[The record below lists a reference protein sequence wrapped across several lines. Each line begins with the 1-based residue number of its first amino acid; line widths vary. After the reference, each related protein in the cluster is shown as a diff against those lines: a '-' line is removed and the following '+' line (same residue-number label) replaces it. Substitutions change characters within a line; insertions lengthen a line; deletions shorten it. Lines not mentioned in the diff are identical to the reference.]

1 MSLTTYAGLKAS
13 VASWL
18 KRSDLTDIIPD
29 LIKMAESR
37 IARDLRLRRQ
47 IVSANL
53 SLIAGT
59 QGVELPSDW
68 LEFENVTLNGDPP
81 RQLTYVN
88 IEHLDTKYP
97 SSWTGMPAVYTLE
110 GNQILFGPTP
120 DAAYTAGVYYYGR
133 MAALSADDDTN
144 WLLTNHPS
152 IYLFAALAESAPFI
166 MDDERSVI
174 WEGKYAKD
182 MNELQNSDDSAM
194 FSGTALRVRTIN

>member
-1 MSLTTYAGLKAS
+1 MSLKTYAGLKTSIA
-13 VASWL
+13 AWL
-18 KRSDLTDIIPD
+18 KRSDLTTIIPD
-29 LIKMAESR
+29 LVVLAEAR

-53 SLIAGT
+53 TLTASV
-59 QGVELPSDW
+59 QGVDLPLDW

-88 IEHLDTKYP
+88 IEHLDSKYP
-97 SSWTGMPAVYTLE
+97 STWTGMPAVYTLE

-120 DAAYTAGVYYYGR
+120 DKAYTAGVFYYGKF
-133 MAALSADDDTN
+133 AALSADTDTN

-152 IYLFAALAESAPFI
+152 IYLFAALAEAEPYLVNDNRAV
-166 MDDERSVI
+166 M
-174 WEGKYAKD
+174 WEAKYSKD
-182 MNELQNSDDSAM
+182 MNELQTADDAAM

>member
-18 KRSDLTDIIPD
+18 KRSDLTTIIPD
-29 LIKMAESR
+29 LVALAEAR

-47 IVSANL
+47 IVSADITL
-53 SLIAGT
+53 TAGT
-59 QGVELPSDW
+59 QGVDLPADW
-68 LEFENVTLNGDPP
+68 LEFENVTLAANPP

-88 IEHLDTKYP
+88 IEHLDSKYP
-97 SSWTGMPAVYTLE
+97 STWTGTPAVYTLE

-120 DAAYTAGVYYYGR
+120 DAAYTANVFYYGKF
-133 MAALSADDDTN
+133 AALSADSDTN

-152 IYLFAALAESAPFI
+152 VYLFACLAEAAPYL
-166 MDDERSVI
+166 MDDERSVL

-182 MNELQNSDDSAM
+182 MNELQTADDAAM

>member
-1 MSLTTYAGLKAS
+1 MSLTTYAGLKSS
-13 VASWL
+13 VAAWL
-18 KRSDLTDIIPD
+18 KRDDLTSIIPD
-29 LIKMAESR
+29 LVTMAESR

-47 IVSANL
+47 IVSADL
-53 SLIAGT
+53 SLTAGT
-59 QGVELPSDW
+59 QGVDLPADW
-68 LEFENVTLNGDPP
+68 LEFENVTLAGTFP

-88 IEHLDTKYP
+88 IEHLDSRYP
-97 SSWTGMPAVYTLE
+97 SDHLGVPAVYTLE

-120 DAAYTAGVYYYGR
+120 DSAYTVNVFYYGKF
-133 MAALSADDDTN
+133 AALSADADTN

-152 IYLFAALAESAPFI
+152 IYLFATLAEAAPYV

-182 MNELQNSDDSAM
+182 MNELQNADDAAM